1 MQVRVQRSLLCDHA
15 TFKENTPQVFL
26 NGMVMR
32 NVKLQKRFQS
42 VGNKNKRKEKCKPY
56 MASCF
61 KLQISFSTYIY
72 PECVTQLHRLV
83 LMYLNIFKKE
93 IVGKSTYRFYDLF
106 SSDTKQSVTRD
117 EQICS
122 NHSNEEN
129 CNYVIIN
136 LQQKEKLKVLK
147 SDRMTI

>member
-1 MQVRVQRSLLCDHA
+1 
-15 TFKENTPQVFL
+15 
-26 NGMVMR
+26 
-32 NVKLQKRFQS
+32 
-42 VGNKNKRKEKCKPY
+42 
-56 MASCF
+56 
-61 KLQISFSTYIY
+61 
-72 PECVTQLHRLV
+72 
-83 LMYLNIFKKE
+83 MYLNIFKKE
-93 IVGKSTYRFYDLF
+93 IVGRSTYRFYDLF

-129 CNYVIIN
+129 CNCVVIN